1 LIKKLMIPSFVL
13 IGFIAIY
20 FLWPTAVELPNLGTI
35 DDPEL
40 TAVNGEAYTFSTD
53 KPKLVTFFYTE
64 CPDVCPMTIY
74 DLTMLKQQLQEEDVG
89 EEAYDLV
96 LITLDPEVDTPEK
109 IKNYAGQFNITGN
122 NWNFLRGS
130 QEQTRQTADQ
140 FNAVYQKDESGFIT
154 HSTTMYLLDEDNN
167 IRAYHDMNT
176 GNNAVDLDQLAE
188 NFLAL
193 LD

>member
-1 LIKKLMIPSFVL
+1 MIPSFVL